1 LFDQLENVSMRNF
14 EKPGRSLAFA
24 RNGMAATSHAAATLA
39 AVNVLAAGG
48 NAMDAAIAACAV
60 QCVVEPGSTGVGGD
74 CFALYARGGTD
85 DIVAYDGSGW
95 APAAASVERLRQLG
109 VNAIERHSPHAV
121 TVPGAVH
128 AWTTLHRDHGRLPLR
143 EVFAQ
148 AIRYAEDGYALMPR
162 SAWDWAQEA
171 DTLALDGEA
180 RATMLVDG
188 AAPRQGSVHR
198 QPHLANTLRL
208 IAEEGRDGFYRGPLA
223 AKMVAHL
230 RAHGGLHSLD
240 DFADYHGEYVTPIRA
255 SFHGYDVVECP
266 PGGQGVIALM
276 ILKILEKCAADGDP
290 LDADRLHREVEAAR
304 LAYSMRDAMLGDP
317 RHGKV
322 DVDWLLSDA
331 LADELR
337 GRIDL
342 ARALPPAPALTPVEH
357 KDTVY
362 ITVVDKDRNC
372 VSFIN
377 SLFHPFG
384 SGLMAPDSGVL
395 LHNRGQS
402 FVVEPGHPN
411 AIGPRKR
418 PMHTII
424 PGMITQGGRVRMS
437 FGVMGG
443 HYQAM
448 GHAHFLSK
456 VLHYGMDMQS
466 AMDLPRIFPRPGTDS
481 VDVEATM
488 PASVCAALTERGF
501 RLSAPSTPIGGSQ
514 AIWIDWEEGVLMGA
528 SDHRKDGCALGY

>member
-1 LFDQLENVSMRNF
+1 MRNF

-74 CFALYARGGTD
+74 CFALYSRGGSD

-95 APAAASVERLRQLG
+95 APAAATVERLQQLG
-109 VNAIERHSPHAV
+109 VSTIERHSPHAV

-128 AWTTLHRDHGRLPLR
+128 AWTTLHRDHGRMPLR
-143 EVFAQ
+143 EIFAQ
-148 AIRYAEDGYALMPR
+148 AIRYAEDGYAVTPR
-162 SAWDWAQEA
+162 SSSDWSHEV
-171 DTLALDGEA
+171 DTLLRDAEA
-180 RATMLVDG
+180 RTTMLVDG
-188 AAPRQGSVHR
+188 AAPRQGTVHR

-208 IAEEGRDGFYRGPLA
+208 IAEEGRDAFYRGPLA
-223 AKMVAHL
+223 EKIVAHL

-240 DFADYHGEYVTPIRA
+240 DFADYHGDYVTPIRA
-255 SFHGYDVVECP
+255 SFRGYDVVECP

-276 ILKILEKCAADGDP
+276 ILKILEKFEAEGDP
-290 LDADRLHREVEAAR
+290 LDVDRIHREVEAAK
-304 LAYSMRDAMLGDP
+304 LAYSVRDAVLGDP
-317 RHGKV
+317 RNQKI

-384 SGLMAPDSGVL
+384 SGFMAPGTGVL

-424 PGMITQGGRVRMS
+424 PGMVTQGGRVRMS

-456 VLHYGMDMQS
+456 VLHYGVDMQS

-481 VDVEATM
+481 VDVEGTM
-488 PASVCAALTERGF
+488 PASVCAELAERGF
-501 RLSAPSTPIGGSQ
+501 RLAAPSSAIGGSQ
-514 AIWIDWEEGVLMGA
+514 AIWIDWEQGVLAGA